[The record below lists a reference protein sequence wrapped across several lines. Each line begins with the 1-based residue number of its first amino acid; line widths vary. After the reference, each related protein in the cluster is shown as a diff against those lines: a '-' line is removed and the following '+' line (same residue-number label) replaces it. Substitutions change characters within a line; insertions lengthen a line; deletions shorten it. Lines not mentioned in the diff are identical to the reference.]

1 MMKDV
6 VKIQMGLEVE
16 GNEIEVSFGMAIQ
29 KYIDEDLTKKER
41 EEIERLSVEI
51 SKIVSKAVKRG
62 INEEEERDP
71 KIDDLFEKTKDELYD
86 SFGIKTTAKAN
97 EIEELAKQYIN
108 IDKLSE
114 EDKKK
119 VDEFRKKLDDC
130 KTLEDA
136 LLLAMEE
143 LENELK

>member
-6 VKIQMGLEVE
+6 VKVTMDLKTE
-16 GNEIEVSFGMAIQ
+16 GNEVDLSFGMAIQ

-41 EEIERLSVEI
+41 EEIERLTMEI

-62 INEEEERDP
+62 IDEKLDEVLERDS
-71 KIDDLFEKTKDELYD
+71 KIDELFDKTKDELY
-86 SFGIKTTAKAN
+86 
-97 EIEELAKQYIN
+97 EQ
-108 IDKLSE
+108 LSK

-119 VDEFRKKLDDC
+119 VDEFRKKLDNC

-143 LENELK
+143 LDNELN

>member
-6 VKIQMGLEVE
+6 VKVTMDLKIE
-16 GNEIEVSFGMAIQ
+16 GNEVDLSFGMAIQ

-71 KIDDLFEKTKDELYD
+71 KIDDLFEKTKDELY
-86 SFGIKTTAKAN
+86 
-97 EIEELAKQYIN
+97 EQ
-108 IDKLSE
+108 LSE

>member
-6 VKIQMGLEVE
+6 VKVTMDLKIE
-16 GNEIEVSFGMAIQ
+16 GNEVDLSFGMAIQ

-41 EEIERLSVEI
+41 EEIERLTMEI

-62 INEEEERDP
+62 IDKELDEVLERDS
-71 KIDDLFEKTKDELYD
+71 KIDELFDKTKDELY
-86 SFGIKTTAKAN
+86 
-97 EIEELAKQYIN
+97 EQ
-108 IDKLSE
+108 LSN

-119 VDEFRKKLDDC
+119 VDEFRKKLDNC

-143 LENELK
+143 LDNELN

>member
-1 MMKDV
+1 MMKDA

-71 KIDDLFEKTKDELYD
+71 KIDDLFEKTKDELY
-86 SFGIKTTAKAN
+86 
-97 EIEELAKQYIN
+97 EQ
-108 IDKLSE
+108 LSE